1 VTKPRENCLLLRLGA
16 SVVLVAFLATY
27 SATDTVAQE
36 PAQPT
41 PEAKAARPEGGATT
55 VEAAVQKLTGGT
67 SREWIFQFWTWG
79 GGGKNGPE
87 CSRGSSYR
95 FYADHRL
102 IIEKC
107 ENGRSAQTTH
117 DWSIAQEGPRDIVI
131 TIGGKRYNFLDS
143 GEAYLMRLQTHSCS
157 KRQPTTVLE
166 FRLSPTVTAPMVPF
180 PSPRITV
187 PPPLKATPTAAA
199 EAPVAAETPAVVAE
213 APAEG
218 TPTETRHPSPIP
230 IPPPSAPNRKLSLRS
245 PLKRKPR
252 VQGLLKHPQLSL
264 KHPQ

>member
-1 VTKPRENCLLLRLGA
+1 
-16 SVVLVAFLATY
+16 
-27 SATDTVAQE
+27 
-36 PAQPT
+36 
-41 PEAKAARPEGGATT
+41 
-55 VEAAVQKLTGGT
+55 
-67 SREWIFQFWTWG
+67 
-79 GGGKNGPE
+79 
-87 CSRGSSYR
+87 
-95 FYADHRL
+95 
-102 IIEKC
+102 
-107 ENGRSAQTTH
+107 
-117 DWSIAQEGPRDIVI
+117 
-131 TIGGKRYNFLDS
+131 
-143 GEAYLMRLQTHSCS
+143 MRLQTHSSS